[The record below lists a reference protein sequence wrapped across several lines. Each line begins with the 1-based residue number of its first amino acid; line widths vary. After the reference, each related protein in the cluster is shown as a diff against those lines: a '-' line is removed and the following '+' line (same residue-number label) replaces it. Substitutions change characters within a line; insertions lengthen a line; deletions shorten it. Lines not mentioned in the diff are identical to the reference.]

1 MLYEHFWGKDDIL
14 GKYSFDYYKDNF
26 EGKFLSLLD
35 IQYSNIPHN
44 KRRETFYCDY
54 ENSYYADIRKTAKNW
69 FRTDYSKRTVPA
81 LNVLIN
87 ICDILHCDIDYFLTN
102 QTEYNSDISLVS
114 GITGLTFQSVENLI
128 GRNHNIN
135 MQSLSTLNYL
145 LGEDPQ
151 RGFNFLFLLYQYLFG
166 NYQKIRGLQGDHI
179 EFVDDTDFNGTA
191 IEITNLNSLFKSMV
205 ETQLQKIKA
214 AVDSDSRWNTYGK
227 YIPSEDEAQKII
239 KELNSE
245 IDKGKKN
252 LNKFKSDQNKI
263 DFWQRYINERK
274 TEIKKYEKYIKSKPT
289 DIKQNEKDG
298 D

>member
-1 MLYEHFWGKDDIL
+1 MEQIDFFI
-14 GKYSFDYYKDNF
+14 S
-26 EGKFLSLLD
+26 
-35 IQYSNIPHN
+35 
-44 KRRETFYCDY
+44 
-54 ENSYYADIRKTAKNW
+54 NSYYADIRKTAKNW
-69 FRTDYSKRTVPA
+69 FRTDYSKRTVPV

-102 QTEYNSDISLVS
+102 QTEYNSDIALVS

-191 IEITNLNSLFKSMV
+191 IEITNLIQRRTL
-205 ETQLQKIKA
+205 L
-214 AVDSDSRWNTYGK
+214 
-227 YIPSEDEAQKII
+227 PSKII
-239 KELNSE
+239 KFLSGSF
-245 IDKGKKN
+245 IS
-252 LNKFKSDQNKI
+252 LLSCTI
-263 DFWQRYINERK
+263 L
-274 TEIKKYEKYIKSKPT
+274 
-289 DIKQNEKDG
+289 
-298 D
+298 